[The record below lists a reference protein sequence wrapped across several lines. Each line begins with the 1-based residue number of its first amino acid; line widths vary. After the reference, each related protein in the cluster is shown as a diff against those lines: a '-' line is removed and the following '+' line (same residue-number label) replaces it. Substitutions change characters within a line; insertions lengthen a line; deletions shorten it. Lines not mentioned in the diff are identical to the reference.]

1 MQMFPFR
8 YITAI
13 DPIAPVACSGTVNRR
28 RTQFEELALDASV
41 LYFIEQVSYRG
52 FARSRRSTLNSL
64 KPFFLS
70 ALFAFSLIA
79 PNAALSADLPNTG
92 TYFILNALNDEALEP
107 LEGTPGQNVFLAEY
121 TKSGMQKWAVTRKI
135 DPKTKLP
142 TNRYTIRLAG
152 DSTKLYLAPFPAPNH
167 TSMLDPNPS
176 VYILQ
181 KQGDDL
187 LIRSVD
193 RNGDSLCC
201 VASPPSRNEVQIQ
214 PKDET
219 SKFQWKFIATD
230 F

>member
-1 MQMFPFR
+1 M
-8 YITAI
+8 
-13 DPIAPVACSGTVNRR
+13 
-28 RTQFEELALDASV
+28 
-41 LYFIEQVSYRG
+41 
-52 FARSRRSTLNSL
+52 NSL
-64 KPFFLS
+64 KQYFLP
-70 ALFAFSLIA
+70 ALFVLSLIA
-79 PNAALSADLPNTG
+79 PNAAFSADLPNTG

-107 LEGTPGQNVFLAEY
+107 LGGTAGQNVFLAEY

-135 DPKTKLP
+135 DPKTKKP

-176 VYILQ
+176 TYILQ
-181 KQGDDL
+181 PQGDDL

-201 VASPPSRNEVQIQ
+201 VANQPARNEVQIQ

-219 SKFQWKFIATD
+219 SKFQWKFVPAE